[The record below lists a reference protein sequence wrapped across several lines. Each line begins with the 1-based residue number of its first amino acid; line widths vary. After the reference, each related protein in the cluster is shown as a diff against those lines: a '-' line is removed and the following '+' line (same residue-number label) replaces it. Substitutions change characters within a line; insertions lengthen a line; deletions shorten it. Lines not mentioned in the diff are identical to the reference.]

1 MESKT
6 NNSVGLYRLCL
17 IGTLLIVAMGA
28 ALLVYEPS
36 NDLPALSYS
45 AQEENRVKVAV
56 LQPLDLIVFAND
68 RVDMVRNRL
77 REGDNPTFDLERWS
91 TRTLEEII
99 RQPLQVV
106 RTSDPDWAHHMCV
119 YHIQTERK
127 DKPYDRCP
135 EKSAT
140 QTASADLGNPATNG
154 REGGDINGDG
164 E

>member
-1 MESKT
+1 M
-6 NNSVGLYRLCL
+6 GRAYR
-17 IGTLLIVAMGA
+17 V
-28 ALLVYEPS
+28 LLVVAPLMLITFYYIGGFLCCQYDDAP
-36 NDLPALSYS
+36 PAISYT
-45 AQEENRVKVAV
+45 QMEQNRTKIAN
-56 LQPLDLIVFAND
+56 LQQLDLIVFAND

-106 RTSDPDWAHHMCV
+106 RTSDPDWAHYMCV

-135 EKSAT
+135 GKSAT

-154 REGGDINGDG
+154 RLGGDINGDG